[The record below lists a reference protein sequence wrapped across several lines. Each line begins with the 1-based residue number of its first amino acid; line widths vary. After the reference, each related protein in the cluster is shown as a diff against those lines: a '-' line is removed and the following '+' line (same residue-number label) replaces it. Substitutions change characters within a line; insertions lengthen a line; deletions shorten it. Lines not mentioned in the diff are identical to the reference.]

1 MIQILF
7 LVIGVFMGYILS
19 FLISKQEL
27 VKLQTQL
34 KFNEDAKMEAQ
45 NSLKSANGLLQEQSQ
60 KQARLEAEKESLLD
74 KLAIQKEELISFNQ
88 KMQVEFENLAN
99 RIIDEKSKK
108 FSDQNQQNLNQI
120 LSPLKDKIKDFE
132 DKVQRHYEEETR
144 EKASLKQQIVMLHD
158 LNLKM
163 STDAQNLTKALK
175 GDTKIQGNWGEFI
188 LERILEKSGLQKDR
202 EYVIQASISDED
214 GKRFQPDVLVQ
225 LPDSKVLIIDSKVS
239 LIAYEKF
246 SSAEDEFVKQVAIK
260 EHLQSLRTH
269 IKGLSE
275 KKYQTLK
282 FGNHLDFVLLFV
294 PIEPAF
300 ALAVQHDSQL
310 FNDAFERNI
319 MIVSPSTLLAT
330 LRTVANIWKQ
340 EKQTRHAIE
349 IASKAGDLYDKFN
362 GFIDEMI
369 DLGKRM
375 DASKTSYE
383 NAMKRFSTGKGN
395 VIRQV
400 EELKKMGANA
410 SKQLPQSLI
419 DRANEE

>member
-1 MIQILF
+1 MIQIIF
-7 LVIGVFMGYILS
+7 LILGLVLGSILS
-19 FLISKQEL
+19 FLFTKQQL
-27 VKLQTQL
+27 VKLQTQS
-34 KFNEDAKMEAQ
+34 KFNEDTKVEAL
-45 NSLKSANGLLQEQSQ
+45 NNLKSTTELLQEQSK
-60 KQARLEAEKESLLD
+60 KQARLETEKESLLE
-74 KLAIQKEELISFNQ
+74 KLAIQKEELMTLNQ
-88 KMQVEFENLAN
+88 KMHVEFENLAN

-108 FSDQNQQNLNQI
+108 FSDQNQQSLNQI

-144 EKASLKQQIVMLHD
+144 EKASLKQQIIMLHD
-158 LNLKM
+158 LNQKM
-163 STDAQNLTKALK
+163 SLDAQNLTKALK
-175 GDTKIQGNWGEFI
+175 GDTKTQGNWGEFI

-202 EYVIQASISDED
+202 EYVIQASITDEE
-214 GKRFQPDVLVQ
+214 GKRFQPDVLVH
-225 LPDSKVLIIDSKVS
+225 LPDSKVLVIDSKVS

-246 SSAEDEFVKQVAIK
+246 SSTDDELLKQVAIK
-260 EHLQSLRTH
+260 EHLQSLRNH

-275 KKYQTLK
+275 KKYQSLK
-282 FGNHLDFVLLFV
+282 FGNNLDFVLLFV

-310 FNDAFERNI
+310 FNDAFEKNI
-319 MIVSPSTLLAT
+319 IIVSPSTLLAT

-362 GFIDEMI
+362 GFIEEMI

-375 DASKTSYE
+375 DASKASYE

-410 SKQLPQSLI
+410 SKQLPQSLL